1 MYFFTFERNKIKTI
15 DYMKKNLFFL
25 VLSLSLL
32 ASPIYA
38 SFPISKEKAQTEVK
52 SELIIDAQ
60 DLELSQELSNA
71 DLASFADESS
81 DDDEDRMSRKEE
93 EMLITVLLWF
103 FLGWPFAAHRWY
115 YKKPV
120 GWNILFI
127 LTIGGLGIW
136 AIIDLI
142 NILTDNF

>member
-1 MYFFTFERNKIKTI
+1 MKTKLFFTA
-15 DYMKKNLFFL
+15 L
-25 VLSLSLL
+25 VLMLTVT
-32 ASPIYA
+32 ASYA
-38 SFPISKEKAQTEVK
+38 SFPVLRTEKPMVDTEINTNNFNSTIADANKELLSNNVTEVYT
-52 SELIIDAQ
+52 A
-60 DLELSQELSNA
+60 A
-71 DLASFADESS
+71 
-81 DDDEDRMSRKEE
+81 
-93 EMLITVLLWF
+93 TVVQGKDKWVGVAFWF

-115 YKKPV
+115 YGKPV